1 MENNVVE
8 FPTQKPNP
16 ATVTPPEKGKGVTT
30 INELRKKVKEIDIYS
45 ITPDVSDTAYGGT
58 CFRKDRETGKFT
70 LDERMFNPYF
80 NKKTDKME
88 YRLALRK
95 DSENSYNLSHRYPEG
110 VSYHDCDS
118 IRFSGKNYGS
128 GTQQD
133 FTKCV
138 IYTDRLRGTIK
149 YVQYYLDESSNR
161 FFKNFLR
168 STVDPSIPNNWDEVH
183 KTKTFDLIVETRT
196 YEKIS
201 AEGRTWSEAVD
212 NAKKCDETLQWISG
226 LFNGKRGILNSR
238 EEGHIDF
245 RTRDEIVAEQTAKD
259 A

>member
-1 MENNVVE
+1 MENNIVE
-8 FPTQKPNP
+8 FPAQETNVEEVK
-16 ATVTPPEKGKGVTT
+16 TPEKGVTT
-30 INELRKKVKEIDIYS
+30 INELRKKVKEIDIYT
-45 ITPDVSDTAYGGT
+45 ITPDGSDSAYGGT
-58 CFRKDRETGKFT
+58 CFRKDRKTDELT
-70 LDERMFNPYF
+70 LNERMFNPYF

-95 DSENSYNLSHRYPEG
+95 DSEYSYNLRHRYPEG
-110 VSYHDCDS
+110 VNYSDCDS

-138 IYTDRLRGTIK
+138 IYTDSLRGTIK
-149 YVQYYLDESSNR
+149 YVQYSLDESNNR

-183 KTKTFDLIVETRT
+183 KTKTFDLVVATTT

-201 AEGRTWSEAVD
+201 VEGRTKSEAVE
-212 NAKKCDETLQWISG
+212 NAKSPMKPFSG
-226 LFNGKRGILNSR
+226 
-238 EEGHIDF
+238 
-245 RTRDEIVAEQTAKD
+245 
-259 A
+259 